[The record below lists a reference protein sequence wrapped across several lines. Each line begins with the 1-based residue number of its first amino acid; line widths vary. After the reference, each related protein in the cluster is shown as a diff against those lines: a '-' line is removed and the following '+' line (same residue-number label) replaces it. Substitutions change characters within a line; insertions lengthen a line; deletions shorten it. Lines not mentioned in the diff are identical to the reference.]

1 MLYQPKVIPTNELSI
16 VREILKKQ
24 AVKKAFYSKIS
35 ISFNKEIMDYHL
47 VGLDCDTQFV
57 LNDLILDFNSNK
69 EELKDLKF
77 LDLSI
82 NNQIS
87 PHIRRNKPFY
97 SK

>member
-1 MLYQPKVIPTNELSI
+1 
-16 VREILKKQ
+16 
-24 AVKKAFYSKIS
+24 
-35 ISFNKEIMDYHL
+35 MDYHL

-82 NNQIS
+82 NNTNIS
-87 PHIRRNKPFY
+87 SHKA
-97 SK
+97 K